1 MSQHASAKAF
11 QDAILSF
18 IWRQWGQMGG
28 SAPFAHED
36 VWCQDPEALLVFSLE
51 AARKDPRMFD
61 EILDW
66 LAAHGRSLLRQRIEN
81 LLARDPEAP
90 RPVIEAALAR
100 TLPPTSKRSREAQ
113 GTMDIT
119 EPAPLFEGGVT
130 EAAAFG
136 EIDPTFRR
144 YGLIRPPF
152 HRSRKTRELDLLSL
166 FNLPFR
172 LRAIFGPGSRSE
184 AIRYLLMHAAQG
196 GSTVEIAEAITLS
209 RPNVQQ
215 ALEGLAAAGICIK
228 HPRNKK
234 ELMWRLDAERWQ
246 TWLELDESRVPGWI
260 DWPAAFEGLAAI
272 WRWIHAPQ
280 RESESPY
287 IRSSRARQLMAQ
299 AAPLLSN
306 SGIRWRPA
314 DPQRYP
320 GEGYLA
326 AFEQDLTALSTALN
340 PKN

>member
-1 MSQHASAKAF
+1 MSLHASAKAF
-11 QDAILSF
+11 REEVLSF
-18 IWRQWGQMGG
+18 IWRQWGQMGL

-51 AARKDPRMFD
+51 AARRDPRMFD

-66 LAAHGRSLLRQRIEN
+66 LTANGRSLLRQRVEN
-81 LLARDPEAP
+81 LLARDPDAP

-100 TLPPTSKRSREAQ
+100 TLPAISRRSRETQ
-113 GTMDIT
+113 STLDSTGPT
-119 EPAPLFEGGVT
+119 PLFEGELT

-136 EIDPTFRR
+136 ESEPIFLRF
-144 YGLIRPPF
+144 GLVRPPF
-152 HRSRKTRELDLLSL
+152 RRSRKSRELDLLAP
-166 FNLPFR
+166 FNMPFR

-184 AIRYLLMHAAQG
+184 AIRYLLLRGDQG
-196 GSTVEIAEAITLS
+196 GTTVEIAEAIALS

-215 ALEGLAAAGICIK
+215 ALEGLSAAGICIK

-234 ELMWRLDAERWQ
+234 ELMWRLDVERWQ
-246 TWLELDESRVPGWI
+246 TWLELDESRIPRWI
-260 DWPAAFEGLAAI
+260 DWPAAFAGLATI

-287 IRSSRARQLMAQ
+287 IRSSRARQLMEQ
-299 AAPLLSN
+299 AAPLIAN
-306 SGIRWRPA
+306 AGIKWHPA

-320 GEGYLA
+320 GEGYLP
-326 AFEQDLTALSTALN
+326 AFEHDLATLGTALN
-340 PKN
+340 PRT